1 MKFVVGLGNPGRK
14 YSQTRHNVGFTV
26 VEKLAACFT
35 IEKEESRFN
44 ALLGHI
50 RIHGERVVLVK
61 PLTFMNLSGQ
71 AVQPLMHWY
80 KADLADLLVIYDD
93 LDLPCGTLRIRAGG
107 GSGGHRGMTSI
118 INRLGS
124 RDFSRIRIGIGR
136 PPGEAVDWVLGSFPP
151 QEKELVDQA
160 VERAARAVEYW
171 VANGIERTM
180 NEYN

>member
-14 YSQTRHNVGFTV
+14 YSQTRHNVGFAL
-26 VEKLAACFT
+26 VEELAARFPV
-35 IEKEESRFN
+35 EKEESRFD

-50 RIHGERVVLVK
+50 RINGERVVLVK

-71 AVQPLMHWY
+71 AVQPLLHWY

-93 LDLPCGTLRIRAGG
+93 MDLPCGTLRIRAAG
-107 GSGGHRGMTSI
+107 GSGGHRGITSI

-124 RDFSRIRIGIGR
+124 RDFPRIRIGIGR
-136 PPGEAVDWVLGSFPP
+136 PPGEAVDWVLGKFLAE
-151 QEKELVDQA
+151 EKELVNGALEQ
-160 VERAARAVEYW
+160 AARAVEYW
-171 VANGIERTM
+171 VAHGIERTM